1 MIFFCVCNV
10 LEFFVTAN
18 MICIYM
24 KKRVWFN
31 SCVAAF
37 FEGPDCTGAWKIL
50 RGTCKHA
57 NRKVTRKKR
66 ERERKKNSSN

>member
-1 MIFFCVCNV
+1 
-10 LEFFVTAN
+10 
-18 MICIYM
+18 M

-66 ERERKKNSSN
+66 ERERKKK